1 MNACPPSRSARLTLM
16 LLIVCFAFAGQVG
29 PSAAADPPGLT
40 LPPVALSAFAE
51 VPPLKPQEVTPS
63 LKDAATTVDKAAN
76 LKGVLKLLGVQ
87 LSPGQKKFL
96 NDNKFLL
103 IPKRATRFKGTMGE
117 GWDYDEMLGM
127 FDEVGGPESVEKRRP
142 EHARLVTPDVMLH
155 GFHKY
160 FENSLEYLE
169 RFDLA
174 PLLRRFL
181 QQAQAQALKYRDQS
195 SGKLAAR
202 YELVAAQL
210 TVPLVIL
217 GNAQWS
223 IPYEERVEEGGG
235 EKELTDKADV
245 AETLDGALQGLG
257 KYQKQ
262 FSPEMFGRM
271 TQELQNIYQANG
283 VGESPLYGQY
293 AKEGAVKADYT
304 QFTPR
309 SHYAKTSLL
318 RAYFRAMMYLG
329 RNSYLLEKPEGIS
342 DALLLAHL
350 LASPGPGGAPLVK
363 DWQRLMEIT
372 AFYAGPPDDICY
384 PEWRAFVVK
393 VLGAEKFSPAEAVNP
408 EVLAKLAKQLP
419 ELRPPR
425 ILSDVIISP
434 SVPEQ
439 TKEELLAATKAFRI
453 FGQRFTFDAWVL
465 GRLTAGQE
473 KAGVRLPSTPSALFV
488 PAALGDS
495 AARQFA
501 GDFLKQDDPPFS
513 DEEVAKFY
521 GRLDEVAADLKK
533 VQDVEWFSC
542 MGAAWLKLLGTLPH
556 TFGPGYPR
564 YMQGKLFPVKQ
575 LQTFLG
581 SYTELKH
588 DTLLYVKQTFAEM
601 GDGGEE
607 KRPPVPRGFVEPNLA
622 FWQEFQRLV
631 AYTAAGFKK
640 YGLFPAELEEYGR
653 LNLFQERVDFYTAMA
668 VKELTGAPLSEAE
681 YEKLRSNGLSFL
693 ARPFVMGAVLEDR
706 EKRSGLI
713 ADLHTDA
720 VKGQILYEATG
731 EPYFIL
737 ALVGNEGASRLTV
750 GVAFNYYEFT
760 GPLTTRYT
768 DSDWQERVYKT
779 PPQLPP
785 KSFWYK
791 SLIQIAGPAR

>member
-1 MNACPPSRSARLTLM
+1 M
-16 LLIVCFAFAGQVG
+16 LLTAFLACAGQVG
-29 PSAAADPPGLT
+29 PGAAADPPGLI
-40 LPPVALSAFAE
+40 LPPVTLSAFAE
-51 VPPLKPQEVTPS
+51 VPPLKTLEVTPS
-63 LKDAATTVDKAAN
+63 FKDTATTADKAAN

-87 LSPGQKKFL
+87 LTPGQKKFL
-96 NDNKFLL
+96 NEHKFLL
-103 IPKRATRFKGTMGE
+103 IPKRATQFKGRTGE
-117 GWDYDEMLGM
+117 GWDWDEMLGM
-127 FDEVGGPESVEKRRP
+127 FDEVGGPESVEMRKP

-155 GFHKY
+155 AFHKY

-174 PLLRRFL
+174 PLLRRFV

-202 YELVAAQL
+202 YEVVAAQL

-217 GNAQWS
+217 ENAQWS
-223 IPYEERVEEGGG
+223 IPYEERLKKGWD
-235 EKELTDKADV
+235 EKELTDKPDV
-245 AETLDGALQGLG
+245 AETLEGALQGLE
-257 KYQKQ
+257 KYQKR
-262 FSPEMFGRM
+262 FSPEVFARM
-271 TQELQNIYQANG
+271 AQEIKNIYQASE

-293 AKEGAVKADYT
+293 GKEGAMADYT

-350 LASPGPGGAPLVK
+350 LASPGPEGPPLVK
-363 DWQRLMEIT
+363 DWQKLMEIT
-372 AFYAGPPDDICY
+372 AFYAGPPDDIAY

-408 EVLAKLAKQLP
+408 EVLTKIAQQLP
-419 ELRPPR
+419 ELRAPR

-439 TKEELLAATKAFRI
+439 TKAELLAATKAFRI

-473 KAGVRLPSTPSALFV
+473 KTGVRLPSTPSALFV

-501 GDFLKQDDPPFS
+501 GDFLKQYDPPFS

-533 VQDVEWFSC
+533 VQDVEWYSC
-542 MGAAWLKLLGTLPH
+542 MGAAWLKLLGTLPQ

-588 DTLLYVKQTFAEM
+588 DTLLYVKQVFAEM
-601 GDGGEE
+601 GGGGDE
-607 KRPPVPRGFVEPNLA
+607 KQPPVPRGFVEPNLA
-622 FWQEFQRLV
+622 FWQELQRLV

-640 YGLFPAELEEYGR
+640 YGLFPGELEEFGR
-653 LNLFQERVDFYTAMA
+653 LHLFQERVNFYASLA
-668 VKELTGAPLSEAE
+668 VKELSGAPLSEEE
-681 YEKLRSNGLSFL
+681 YEKLRSQGLSFL
-693 ARPFVMGAVLEDR
+693 ARPFVEGAVLEDQ
-706 EKRSGLI
+706 EKRSALI
-713 ADLHTDA
+713 ADIHTDA

-737 ALVGNEGASRLTV
+737 ALVGNEGASRLAV

-760 GPLTTRYT
+760 GPLTTRYS
-768 DSDWQERVYKT
+768 DADWQARVYKI

-791 SLIQIAGPAR
+791 SLIAK

>member
-1 MNACPPSRSARLTLM
+1 MNACPPSRSAELILMILTVFL
-16 LLIVCFAFAGQVG
+16 ATAGQVG

-40 LPPVALSAFAE
+40 LPAVTLSAFAE
-51 VPPLKPQEVTPS
+51 VPPLKTLEVTPS
-63 LKDAATTVDKAAN
+63 LKDTATTVDKAAN
-76 LKGVLKLLGVQ
+76 AKGVMKLLGVR
-87 LSPGQKKFL
+87 LTPGQKKFL
-96 NDNKFLL
+96 NEHKFLM
-103 IPKRATRFKGTMGE
+103 IPKRATQFKGRMGE
-117 GWDYDEMLGM
+117 GWNWDEMLGM
-127 FDEVGGPESVEKRRP
+127 FDEVGGPESVEMRKP

-155 GFHKY
+155 AFHKY

-202 YELVAAQL
+202 YEVVAAQL

-217 GNAQWS
+217 ENSQWP
-223 IPYEERVEEGGG
+223 IPYEERLKKGGG
-235 EKELTDKADV
+235 EQELIEKPDV
-245 AETLDGALQGLG
+245 AETLDGALKGLA

-262 FSPEMFGRM
+262 FSPEVFDRM
-271 TQELQNIYQANG
+271 AHEIRNIYEAAR
-283 VGESPLYGQY
+283 VAESPLYGQY
-293 AKEGAVKADYT
+293 GQDGALKTDYT

-329 RNSYLLEKPEGIS
+329 RNSYRLNKPEGIS

-350 LASPGPGGAPLVK
+350 LASPGPDGQPLVK
-363 DWQRLMEIT
+363 DWQKLMEIT

-384 PEWRAFVVK
+384 PEWRTFVVK

-408 EVLAKLAKQLP
+408 EVLTKIARQLP

-434 SVPEQ
+434 RVPEQ

-473 KAGVRLPSTPSALFV
+473 KTAVRLPSTPTALFV
-488 PAALGDS
+488 PAAMGDQ

-501 GDFLKQDDPPFS
+501 GAFLKQAEPPFS
-513 DEEVAKFY
+513 DDEVAKFY
-521 GRLDEVAADLKK
+521 GRLDEVTADLKK
-533 VQDVEWFSC
+533 VKDAEWYSC
-542 MGAAWLKLLGTLPH
+542 VGAAWLKLLGTLPQ
-556 TFGPGYPR
+556 TFGSGYPL
-564 YMQGKLFPVKQ
+564 YMQGKLFPIKQ

-588 DTLLYVKQTFAEM
+588 DTLLYVKQVFAE
-601 GDGGEE
+601 GGNGPDE
-607 KRPPVPRGFVEPNLA
+607 KQPPVPRGFVEPNLA
-622 FWQEFQRLV
+622 FWEELQRLV

-653 LNLFQERVDFYTAMA
+653 LNLLQEQVDLYTVMA
-668 VKELTGAPLSEAE
+668 LKELTGARVSEAE
-681 YEKLRSNGLSFL
+681 YEKLRTQGLSYL
-693 ARPFVMGAVLEDR
+693 ARPFVAGAVLEDR
-706 EKRSGLI
+706 EKRAALI
-713 ADLHTDA
+713 ADIHTDA

-768 DSDWQERVYKT
+768 DADWQERVYKI
-779 PPQLPP
+779 PPQLPR

-791 SLIQIAGPAR
+791 SLIAR